1 MKLIATTPILYF
13 AHQYQIGDELPLRDQ
28 VMVNAWLNAG
38 TAKWLDDNQEQ
49 EVPTERPK
57 ARMVTARPGQIG
69 ISTTGNEEDLT
80 GRIPDSPERHV

>member
-38 TAKWLDDNQEQ
+38 TVKWLDDSQGQ

-57 ARMVTARPGQIG
+57 ARMVTARPGQFG
-69 ISTTGNEEDLT
+69 MSTLGNEEDLV
-80 GRIPDSPERHV
+80 GKVPDSPEHHV